1 VSKPIF
7 VADTMAL
14 ILRLENR
21 KMGTK
26 AKATFISA
34 EKAEIGLIIPAMVL
48 VELCYLSEKK
58 RIETNLKG
66 FKDYRNKFESITV
79 EPMTEELI
87 QKAFE
92 INDIPELHDRI
103 IAGTALKVG
112 AKLITN
118 DPIIARS
125 KFVEIIW

>member
-21 KMGTK
+21 K
-26 AKATFISA
+26 
-34 EKAEIGLIIPAMVL
+34 
-48 VELCYLSEKK
+48 
-58 RIETNLKG
+58 
-66 FKDYRNKFESITV
+66 
-79 EPMTEELI
+79 
-87 QKAFE
+87 
-92 INDIPELHDRI
+92 NDIPELHDRI

-112 AKLITN
+112 TKLITN

>member
-21 KMGTK
+21 K
-26 AKATFISA
+26 
-34 EKAEIGLIIPAMVL
+34 
-48 VELCYLSEKK
+48 
-58 RIETNLKG
+58 
-66 FKDYRNKFESITV
+66 
-79 EPMTEELI
+79 
-87 QKAFE
+87 
-92 INDIPELHDRI
+92 NDIPELHDRI
-103 IAGTALKVG
+103 IAGTALKAG

-125 KFVEIIW
+125 KFVENIW